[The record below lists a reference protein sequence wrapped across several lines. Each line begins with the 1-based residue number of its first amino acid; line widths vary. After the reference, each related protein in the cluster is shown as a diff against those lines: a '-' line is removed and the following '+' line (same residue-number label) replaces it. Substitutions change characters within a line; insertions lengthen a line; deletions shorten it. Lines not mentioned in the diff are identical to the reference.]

1 LLLTLE
7 NERGEESF
15 VLLLLPKLRRR
26 SGGDENSVV
35 EEVNLLSM
43 WVVLGVCNLSV
54 PGLENEGE
62 GESGSFEE
70 DPSAKLEVR
79 LLGSRDTEELSF
91 FRAAGGGVGAALA
104 AAPFASTCSFCLLAE
119 LGVGEGGTTTGLLLP
134 SGLLAEA
141 FAPNFPGVLMLLLL
155 LLRLKKFAG
164 VLGVKG
170 VRGDP
175 DPATDGMLLDG
186 LPEAFNGILFSA
198 ASAAA
203 HFLSSAAVM
212 STDLVRD
219 EREDKET
226 RLRRG
231 LQSAE
236 VGTEENEA
244 RRESAVGVEE
254 GMESDGN
261 APDKLCLIRGVLG
274 ADSLFVVV
282 VVVRVLVFTGGGSMD
297 MIGAPSLRLPEEF
310 PFRPF
315 SESLDIWTPTSLPPS
330 LLLLL
335 QIASSSRRTATFP
348 PEYDDLGAAR
358 GVVDPEV
365 LLLLLLPAVLFFNS
379 DEEVVGSSSLSSFLT
394 AEETSLD
401 SLPTAAAVDS
411 LLSLPTLPLGII
423 ITPALSS
430 GRDGASC

>member
-1 LLLTLE
+1 MLE

-43 WVVLGVCNLSV
+43 WVVLGVGNLSV

-62 GESGSFEE
+62 DESGSLEE
-70 DPSAKLEVR
+70 PSAKLELR

-91 FRAAGGGVGAALA
+91 FRAAGGGVDAAFV
-104 AAPFASTCSFCLLAE
+104 AAPFASPCSFCLLAE
-119 LGVGEGGTTTGLLLP
+119 LGDGEGGTTGLLLP

-164 VLGVKG
+164 VLGDKG

-175 DPATDGMLLDG
+175 DPATDGMLLVG

-236 VGTEENEA
+236 VGTEEKEA

-254 GMESDGN
+254 GMESGGN

-282 VVVRVLVFTGGGSMD
+282 VVRVLVFTGGGSTD

-310 PFRPF
+310 PFPPF

-348 PEYDDLGAAR
+348 PEYDDL
-358 GVVDPEV
+358 
-365 LLLLLLPAVLFFNS
+365 
-379 DEEVVGSSSLSSFLT
+379 
-394 AEETSLD
+394 
-401 SLPTAAAVDS
+401 
-411 LLSLPTLPLGII
+411 
-423 ITPALSS
+423 
-430 GRDGASC
+430 

>member
-1 LLLTLE
+1 MHKPHGY
-7 NERGEESF
+7 GELAKALVEFRARVSF
-15 VLLLLPKLRRR
+15 VAIDLRR
-26 SGGDENSVV
+26 
-35 EEVNLLSM
+35 
-43 WVVLGVCNLSV
+43 VLGVAEEKELCV
-54 PGLENEGE
+54 CIHYGLELLETKLSQEVVMRFVVDEDRDRVHVSPVELELVEASLGILLLINIPAHAVLDV
-62 GESGSFEE
+62 

-91 FRAAGGGVGAALA
+91 FRAAGGVGAALA
-104 AAPFASTCSFCLLAE
+104 AAPFASPCSFCLLAE

-236 VGTEENEA
+236 VGTEEKEA
-244 RRESAVGVEE
+244 RRESTVGVEE
-254 GMESDGN
+254 GTESDGN

-274 ADSLFVVV
+274 ADSLFVV

-310 PFRPF
+310 PFPPF

-365 LLLLLLPAVLFFNS
+365 LLLLLLLLLPAVLFFNS
-379 DEEVVGSSSLSSFLT
+379 DEEEVLSPRKVQ
-394 AEETSLD
+394 E
-401 SLPTAAAVDS
+401 
-411 LLSLPTLPLGII
+411 
-423 ITPALSS
+423 
-430 GRDGASC
+430 

>member
-1 LLLTLE
+1 MLE

-43 WVVLGVCNLSV
+43 WVGLGV
-54 PGLENEGE
+54 

-91 FRAAGGGVGAALA
+91 FRAAGGVGAALA
-104 AAPFASTCSFCLLAE
+104 AAPFASPCSFCLLAE

-254 GMESDGN
+254 GMESGGN
-261 APDKLCLIRGVLG
+261 APDKLCLTRGVLG
-274 ADSLFVVV
+274 ADSLFVV

-310 PFRPF
+310 PFPPF

-365 LLLLLLPAVLFFNS
+365 LLLLLLLPAVLFFNS
-379 DEEVVGSSSLSSFLT
+379 DEEEVLSPRKVQ
-394 AEETSLD
+394 E
-401 SLPTAAAVDS
+401 
-411 LLSLPTLPLGII
+411 
-423 ITPALSS
+423 
-430 GRDGASC
+430 

>member
-1 LLLTLE
+1 MLE

-35 EEVNLLSM
+35 EEVNLLSK
-43 WVVLGVCNLSV
+43 WVVLEVGNLSV

-62 GESGSFEE
+62 DESGSLEE

-91 FRAAGGGVGAALA
+91 FRAAGGGVDAALA
-104 AAPFASTCSFCLLAE
+104 AAPFASPCSFCLLAE
-119 LGVGEGGTTTGLLLP
+119 LGDGEGGTTTGLPLP

-170 VRGDP
+170 ARGDP
-175 DPATDGMLLDG
+175 DPATDGMLLVG

-236 VGTEENEA
+236 VGTEEKEA

-254 GMESDGN
+254 GMESSGN

-274 ADSLFVVV
+274 ADSLFV

-310 PFRPF
+310 PFPPF

-335 QIASSSRRTATFP
+335 QIASSSRRTETFP

-365 LLLLLLPAVLFFNS
+365 LLLLLPAVLFFNS
-379 DEEVVGSSSLSSFLT
+379 DEEEVVGSSSLSIFLT

-401 SLPTAAAVDS
+401 RLPTAAAVDS
-411 LLSLPTLPLGII
+411 LLFLPTLPLGII

>member
-1 LLLTLE
+1 LLLLTLE

-43 WVVLGVCNLSV
+43 WVVLGVGNVSV

-70 DPSAKLEVR
+70 DTSAKLEVR

-91 FRAAGGGVGAALA
+91 FRAAGGVGAELA
-104 AAPFASTCSFCLLAE
+104 AAPFASPCSFCLLAE

-155 LLRLKKFAG
+155 LLLLLRLKKFAG

-175 DPATDGMLLDG
+175 DPGTDGMLLDG

-254 GMESDGN
+254 GMESGGN

-274 ADSLFVVV
+274 ADSLFVV

-310 PFRPF
+310 PFPPF
-315 SESLDIWTPTSLPPS
+315 SESLDI
-330 LLLLL
+330 
-335 QIASSSRRTATFP
+335 
-348 PEYDDLGAAR
+348 
-358 GVVDPEV
+358 
-365 LLLLLLPAVLFFNS
+365 
-379 DEEVVGSSSLSSFLT
+379 
-394 AEETSLD
+394 
-401 SLPTAAAVDS
+401 
-411 LLSLPTLPLGII
+411 
-423 ITPALSS
+423 
-430 GRDGASC
+430 

>member
-1 LLLTLE
+1 MLE

-15 VLLLLPKLRRR
+15 LLLLLPKLRRR

-43 WVVLGVCNLSV
+43 WVVLGVGNLSV

-62 GESGSFEE
+62 DESGSLEE
-70 DPSAKLEVR
+70 DPSAKFEMC

-91 FRAAGGGVGAALA
+91 FRAAGGVDAALA
-104 AAPFASTCSFCLLAE
+104 AAPFASPCSFCLLAE
-119 LGVGEGGTTTGLLLP
+119 LGDGEGGTTTGLLLP

-141 FAPNFPGVLMLLLL
+141 FAPNFPGVLLLLL

-175 DPATDGMLLDG
+175 DPATDGMLLVG

-219 EREDKET
+219 EREDRET

-236 VGTEENEA
+236 VGTEEKEA

-282 VVVRVLVFTGGGSMD
+282 RVLVFRGGGSMD

-310 PFRPF
+310 PFAPF

-348 PEYDDLGAAR
+348 PEYDDL
-358 GVVDPEV
+358 
-365 LLLLLLPAVLFFNS
+365 
-379 DEEVVGSSSLSSFLT
+379 
-394 AEETSLD
+394 
-401 SLPTAAAVDS
+401 
-411 LLSLPTLPLGII
+411 
-423 ITPALSS
+423 
-430 GRDGASC
+430 

>member
-1 LLLTLE
+1 MLE

-43 WVVLGVCNLSV
+43 WVGLGV
-54 PGLENEGE
+54 

-104 AAPFASTCSFCLLAE
+104 AAPFASPCSFCLVAE

-254 GMESDGN
+254 GMESGGN
-261 APDKLCLIRGVLG
+261 APDKLCLTRGVLG
-274 ADSLFVVV
+274 ADSLFVVVV

-297 MIGAPSLRLPEEF
+297 MIGAPSLRLLEEF
-310 PFRPF
+310 PFPPF

-348 PEYDDLGAAR
+348 PEYDDL
-358 GVVDPEV
+358 
-365 LLLLLLPAVLFFNS
+365 
-379 DEEVVGSSSLSSFLT
+379 
-394 AEETSLD
+394 
-401 SLPTAAAVDS
+401 
-411 LLSLPTLPLGII
+411 
-423 ITPALSS
+423 
-430 GRDGASC
+430 